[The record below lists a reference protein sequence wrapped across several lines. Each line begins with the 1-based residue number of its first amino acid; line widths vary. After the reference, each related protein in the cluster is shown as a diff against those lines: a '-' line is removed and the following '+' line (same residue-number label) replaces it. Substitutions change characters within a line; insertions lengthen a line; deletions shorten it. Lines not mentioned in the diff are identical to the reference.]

1 MCRPTSRSRR
11 LDSIQPPCQSTAA
24 GLLLK
29 KETQVF
35 TAARFPGFLTR
46 LVENGPYCGSLL
58 GPQHN
63 GREVECCRAKHCK
76 TSWFA
81 FALLRPCLYA
91 FTQYSEGEW
100 APGIFSKSRLKRFKK
115 QSAGIRA
122 TPNITTRSQHRG
134 TSTRTMKTPANRCNC
149 ICTQR
154 ASALRTRIS
163 GRTWEWRT
171 TGLETATRRCA
182 LSPRR

>member
-29 KETQVF
+29 
-35 TAARFPGFLTR
+35 
-46 LVENGPYCGSLL
+46 NGPYCGSLL

-63 GREVECCRAKHCK
+63 GREVECCRAKHRK
-76 TSWFA
+76 TSSFA

-122 TPNITTRSQHRG
+122 TPNITTRSQH
-134 TSTRTMKTPANRCNC
+134 
-149 ICTQR
+149 
-154 ASALRTRIS
+154 
-163 GRTWEWRT
+163 
-171 TGLETATRRCA
+171 
-182 LSPRR
+182 